1 MFGKVVIGCGPAP
14 VTLMPRRAG
23 CVPATAGASSVNSGV
38 QSVALIDASGSMIGV
53 TDKVIARPIAMTAMS
68 GGMIV
73 TLGAAMPMD
82 IATEQRRV
90 RSL

>member
-68 GGMIV
+68 GMIV
-73 TLGAAMPMD
+73 TLGTAMPMD